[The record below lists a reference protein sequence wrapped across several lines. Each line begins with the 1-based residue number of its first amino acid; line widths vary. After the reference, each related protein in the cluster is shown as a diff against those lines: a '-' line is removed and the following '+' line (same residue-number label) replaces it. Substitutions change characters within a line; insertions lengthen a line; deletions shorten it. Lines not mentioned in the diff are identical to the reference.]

1 MVPTIEGM
9 QNSSGFVGTDKPSQ
23 TAESCRRLECG
34 CRFMPNV
41 SMKRLTR
48 TIENESDPRAK
59 LRLLACRERKKG
71 HSIRK
76 IARYLGI
83 AYSTA
88 RDWLVR
94 IRDRG
99 LKGRFNRKRKGRSS
113 KLPRS
118 LLKAVRKWLRRQ
130 PKEYGFESG
139 SWQLNLILEMIRREF
154 GIDCKI
160 RTLRRKLRKIRFSY
174 RKDRPVPHKSASR
187 KGREAFKKRAGERAR
202 ELGREGYAVFV
213 EDEATVLMSQKPGY
227 GWRPTGG
234 RDAVQTGF
242 SKRSVKLFGIMG
254 KDELHVRMAE
264 ATNSET
270 FKEFMEGIRKSH
282 PKFYM
287 VLDNVSYHKS
297 QTINRYVEGTGGDIE
312 LEFLPPYTP
321 QLNPIE
327 TVWRDLKKRLAGRY
341 FRSIE
346 ELKTAITVI
355 LEKEMNHRLKGY
367 LVE

>member
-41 SMKRLTR
+41 SMKRPTR

-59 LRLLACRERKKG
+59 LRLLACREKRKG
-71 HSIRK
+71 RSIRK
-76 IARYLGI
+76 IARYPGI

-139 SWQLNLILEMIRREF
+139 SWQ
-154 GIDCKI
+154 
-160 RTLRRKLRKIRFSY
+160 RFS
-174 RKDRPVPHKSASR
+174 RKFGRRPGSAVLPTDH
-187 KGREAFKKRAGERAR
+187 AHIHVHVAG
-202 ELGREGYAVFV
+202 
-213 EDEATVLMSQKPGY
+213 P
-227 GWRPTGG
+227 
-234 RDAVQTGF
+234 
-242 SKRSVKLFGIMG
+242 
-254 KDELHVRMAE
+254 
-264 ATNSET
+264 
-270 FKEFMEGIRKSH
+270 
-282 PKFYM
+282 
-287 VLDNVSYHKS
+287 
-297 QTINRYVEGTGGDIE
+297 
-312 LEFLPPYTP
+312 
-321 QLNPIE
+321 
-327 TVWRDLKKRLAGRY
+327 
-341 FRSIE
+341 
-346 ELKTAITVI
+346 
-355 LEKEMNHRLKGY
+355 
-367 LVE
+367 